1 MVDIEPIGLAL
12 QTDGID
18 KGIKNSKSCP
28 SKVPRS
34 SNQWQALPL
43 GASGWR
49 SPLPILALAMV
60 CKDRRGSTEG
70 GNRHTFAAL
79 KSFPAA
85 AYGTLEAVFSFAGS
99 CSCKILCIYTI
110 SAKSCY
116 CGRMDG
122 RLAVPSGSA
131 YPGRLGMN

>member
-1 MVDIEPIGLAL
+1 MAGITAESKRVAKSLADLGIGDGLQGPARQHRRQQLA
-12 QTDGID
+12 
-18 KGIKNSKSCP
+18 S
-28 SKVPRS
+28 
-34 SNQWQALPL
+34 
-43 GASGWR
+43 
-49 SPLPILALAMV
+49 
-60 CKDRRGSTEG
+60 
-70 GNRHTFAAL
+70 FAAL
-79 KSFPAA
+79 KSLPAA

-131 YPGRLGMN
+131 YPGRLGMNWHSRECLYPQEGSSYSGALWEGRN